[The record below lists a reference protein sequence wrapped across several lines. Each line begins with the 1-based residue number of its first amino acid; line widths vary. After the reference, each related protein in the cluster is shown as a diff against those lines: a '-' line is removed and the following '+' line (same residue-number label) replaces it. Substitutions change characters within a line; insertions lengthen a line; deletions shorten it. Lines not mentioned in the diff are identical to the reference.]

1 VLNWAQRQALSLL
14 EELITMLNSRIE
26 VAINKQINLEFSA
39 SYTYLGMALYMDA
52 EHLSGFAS
60 WMVAQSDE
68 ERTHARRLLRYML
81 DRNGNVD
88 LDSIPRPKVDYSSIK
103 EVFEAS
109 LAQEKNNTQSINALY
124 ALASELD
131 DYATQA
137 HLKWFLDEQVE
148 EEKSI
153 TDILGRL
160 ELAGGDKTAI
170 LILDQS
176 LAGRSG
182 GGSDAISIV
191 EN

>member
-1 VLNWAQRQALSLL
+1 
-14 EELITMLNSRIE
+14 MLNSQIE
-26 VAINKQINLEFSA
+26 IAINKQINLEFSA
-39 SYTYLGMALYMDA
+39 SYIYLGMALYMDA

-88 LDSIPRPKVDYSSIK
+88 LAAIPKPKVEYSEVK
-103 EVFEAS
+103 QVFEAS
-109 LAQEKNNTQSINALY
+109 LEQEKNNTRSINALY

-137 HLKWFLDEQVE
+137 HLQWFLDEQVE

-153 TDILGRL
+153 SDILGRL
-160 ELAGGDKTAI
+160 ELAGDDKTAI
-170 LILDQS
+170 LILDQA
-176 LAGRSG
+176 LIGRAGHTP
-182 GGSDAISIV
+182 DAISIV
-191 EN
+191 EK

>member
-1 VLNWAQRQALSLL
+1 
-14 EELITMLNSRIE
+14 
-26 VAINKQINLEFSA
+26 
-39 SYTYLGMALYMDA
+39 
-52 EHLSGFAS
+52 
-60 WMVAQSDE
+60 
-68 ERTHARRLLRYML
+68 ML

-109 LAQEKNNTQSINALY
+109 LEQEKTNTQSINDLY

-153 TDILGRL
+153 LDILGRL
-160 ELAGGDKTAI
+160 ELAGDDKTAI
-170 LILDQS
+170 LILDQALS
-176 LAGRSG
+176 GRG

-191 EN
+191 DN

>member
-1 VLNWAQRQALSLL
+1 
-14 EELITMLNSRIE
+14 MDSRIE
-26 VAINKQINLEFSA
+26 GALNKQINLEFSA

-52 EHLSGFAS
+52 VHLSGFAS

-81 DRNGNVD
+81 DRNGDVELN
-88 LDSIPRPKVDYSSIK
+88 SIPKPKVDYGSVN

-109 LAQEKNNTQSINALY
+109 LTQEKSNTQSINALY
-124 ALASELD
+124 ALANELD

-148 EEKSI
+148 EEKSV

-160 ELAGGDKTAI
+160 ELTGDDKTAI
-170 LILDQS
+170 LILDQALS
-176 LAGRSG
+176 ERSG
-182 GGSDAISIV
+182 GSDTLSIV
-191 EN
+191 DH

>member
-1 VLNWAQRQALSLL
+1 
-14 EELITMLNSRIE
+14 MDSRIE
-26 VAINKQINLEFSA
+26 GALNKQINLEFSA

-52 EHLSGFAS
+52 VHLSGFAS

-81 DRNGNVD
+81 DRNGNVE
-88 LDSIPRPKVDYSSIK
+88 LDSIPKPKVDYGSVN

-109 LAQEKNNTQSINALY
+109 LTQEKSNTQSINALY
-124 ALASELD
+124 ALANELD

-148 EEKSI
+148 EEKSV

-160 ELAGGDKTAI
+160 ELTGDDKTAI
-170 LILDQS
+170 LILDQALS
-176 LAGRSG
+176 ERSG
-182 GGSDAISIV
+182 GSDTLSIV
-191 EN
+191 DH

>member
-1 VLNWAQRQALSLL
+1 
-14 EELITMLNSRIE
+14 MLNSRIE

-109 LAQEKNNTQSINALY
+109 LEQEKNNTQSINALY

>member
-1 VLNWAQRQALSLL
+1 
-14 EELITMLNSRIE
+14 MLKSRIE
-26 VAINKQINLEFSA
+26 VALNKQINLEFSA

-109 LAQEKNNTQSINALY
+109 LEQEKTNTQSINDLY

-153 TDILGRL
+153 LDILGRL
-160 ELAGGDKTAI
+160 ELAGDDKTAI
-170 LILDQS
+170 LILDQALS
-176 LAGRSG
+176 GRG
-182 GGSDAISIV
+182 GGASDAISIV
-191 EN
+191 DN

>member
-1 VLNWAQRQALSLL
+1 MLKPEIELAL
-14 EELITMLNSRIE
+14 
-26 VAINKQINLEFSA
+26 NKQINLEFSA

-52 EHLSGFAS
+52 EHLPGFAS

-81 DRNGNVD
+81 DRNGNVE
-88 LDSIPRPKVDYSSIK
+88 LNSIPKPKVEYDSIKA
-103 EVFEAS
+103 VFEAS
-109 LAQEKNNTQSINALY
+109 LEQEKNNTESINNLY
-124 ALASELD
+124 ALASDLN

-153 TDILGRL
+153 IDILGRL
-160 ELAGGDKTAI
+160 EIAEDDKTAI

-176 LAGRSG
+176 LGGRSG
-182 GGSDAISIV
+182 GSGDAISIG
-191 EN
+191 EE

>member
-1 VLNWAQRQALSLL
+1 
-14 EELITMLNSRIE
+14 MDSRIE
-26 VAINKQINLEFSA
+26 GALNKQINLEFSA

-52 EHLSGFAS
+52 VHLSGFAS

-81 DRNGNVD
+81 DRNGNVE
-88 LDSIPRPKVDYSSIK
+88 LDSIPKPKVDYGSVN

-109 LAQEKNNTQSINALY
+109 LTQEKSNTQSINALY
-124 ALASELD
+124 ALANELD

-148 EEKSI
+148 EEKSV

-160 ELAGGDKTAI
+160 ELAGDDKTAI
-170 LILDQS
+170 LILDQTLS
-176 LAGRSG
+176 ERS
-182 GGSDAISIV
+182 GGSDALSIV
-191 EN
+191 DH

>member
-1 VLNWAQRQALSLL
+1 
-14 EELITMLNSRIE
+14 MLKSRIE
-26 VAINKQINLEFSA
+26 VALNKQINLEFSA

-68 ERTHARRLLRYML
+68 ERTHARRLLRYTL

-109 LAQEKNNTQSINALY
+109 LEQEKTNTQSINDLY

-153 TDILGRL
+153 LDILGRL
-160 ELAGGDKTAI
+160 ELAGDDKTAI
-170 LILDQS
+170 LILDQALS
-176 LAGRSG
+176 GRG

-191 EN
+191 DN